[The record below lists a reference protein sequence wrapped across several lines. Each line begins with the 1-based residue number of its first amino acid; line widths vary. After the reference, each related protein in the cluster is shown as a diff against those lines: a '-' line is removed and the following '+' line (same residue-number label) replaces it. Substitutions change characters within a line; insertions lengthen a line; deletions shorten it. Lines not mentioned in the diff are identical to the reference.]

1 MYVLVHIT
9 ACFGKLR
16 KEIKMLA
23 CQETHNIVSFS
34 TDGQGTL
41 DILYFFSDSTFY
53 LKLSPTL

>member
-1 MYVLVHIT
+1 MLWEIQ
-9 ACFGKLR
+9 
-16 KEIKMLA
+16 EIKMLA

-41 DILYFFSDSTFY
+41 NILYLFSDKTFY